1 MLASARLDAVIVAV
15 PASLHVEVSLDA
27 IAAGCAVL
35 VEKPLAPTYAEAL
48 RIVKAALDAGVSL
61 MPGHIE
67 RFNPAHVELARRVRA
82 GDIGRVLQLTARRM
96 SAARAGEHGSRLPP
110 SDVNVVHDSAIHDID
125 AIRYVLGLEVE
136 SVYGASQSG
145 LVTPAE
151 DAINAT
157 LRFKPSGAGEA
168 HPALESHPLRGG
180 NSSPTPIASL
190 EVNWLS
196 PRRVRDLS
204 VLGEHGTYVLDYASQ
219 SLILY
224 RAPGE
229 PAIEIPVTRHDQL
242 EAELTA
248 FVSAVRDGAP
258 MPVSAEDGLAAVAIA
273 DALTKSARTGKIV
286 ALPESAP

>member
-1 MLASARLDAVIVAV
+1 
-15 PASLHVEVSLDA
+15 
-27 IAAGCAVL
+27 
-35 VEKPLAPTYAEAL
+35 
-48 RIVKAALDAGVSL
+48 
-61 MPGHIE
+61 
-67 RFNPAHVELARRVRA
+67 
-82 GDIGRVLQLTARRM
+82 M

-136 SVYGASQSG
+136 SVYAMSQAG
-145 LVTPAE
+145 VVTPAE

-157 LRFKPSGAGEA
+157 LRFATPSAG
-168 HPALESHPLRGG
+168 ESHPFRGG